1 MKAKKFI
8 GPSKKMAAAL
18 ENEGLRISWP
28 DTITDPEQLAID
40 GYFYTGDCWEKN
52 VLIDL
57 RNMELNTKGE
67 VDRAVVNQLDAA
79 YEAFDV
85 DEEVNICL
93 DAPGAPDAARLVED
107 KQEEEQRLK
116 RFMEVADAVASGREI
131 PAEADNT
138 EITISGKDA
147 MRIVELLKKVGD
159 YKYTHSFP
167 DDDKAFANMIADEIT
182 NKVNAA

>member
-67 VDRAVVNQLDAA
+67 VDRAVADQLDSA
-79 YEAFDV
+79 YEDFNV

-107 KQEEEQRLK
+107 KKEEEQRLK
-116 RFMEVADAVASGREI
+116 RFMDVSDAVASGRPVPPEKGDEKTVTLTAETAEMVKEI
-131 PAEADNT
+131 MASAVPHLTDRNIERVN
-138 EITISGKDA
+138 EII
-147 MRIVELLKKVGD
+147 
-159 YKYTHSFP
+159 H
-167 DDDKAFANMIADEIT
+167 EI
-182 NKVNAA
+182 NRQLEG